1 MKRKEELK
9 GLLSTAEHCVETDNE
24 EGLEKV
30 LENIQSVLN
39 ESEKL
44 KKGDRIKIERHG
56 VKADNGTF
64 EITSIIDMPQ
74 NENVEYIWQRVSK
87 RTGKKLKSK
96 KARNCRGM
104 KDYQVQELKEKGV
117 LKRL

>member
-9 GLLSTAEHCVETDNE
+9 E
-24 EGLEKV
+24 
-30 LENIQSVLN
+30 
-39 ESEKL
+39 
-44 KKGDRIKIERHG
+44 GDRIKIEGHE

-74 NENVEYIWQRVSK
+74 NENVEYVWQRVSK

-104 KDYQVQELKEKGV
+104 KDYQVQELMEKDI